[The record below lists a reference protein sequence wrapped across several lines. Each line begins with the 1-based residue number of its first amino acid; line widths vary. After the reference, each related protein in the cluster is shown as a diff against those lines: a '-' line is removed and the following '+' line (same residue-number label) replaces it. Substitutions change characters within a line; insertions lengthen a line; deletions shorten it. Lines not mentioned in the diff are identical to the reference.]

1 MGNPKKCFAAAR
13 HSFDDFFKKM
23 PSDHQVIFGL
33 KVLENT

>member
-13 HSFDDFFKKM
+13 HSFDDFLKKM